1 MCCYMYVF
9 LCGLAGDATPNH
21 LSGGGVT
28 DPMVRVNQHFVVV
41 LSSVSFTCLKWQ
53 VHGQVCICHSAL
65 PRGDMAR
72 LCACRV
78 HCALCLTLFTER
90 LSFVCESGDG
100 TREARVSDF
109 YGGWRRGKTA
119 GRRAALA
126 PRLELLAARR
136 RVARAGSRARRAFR
150 GRASARAAGQSATW
164 TNNTRLKHAPK
175 LDKNAKKWPTGIE

>member
-1 MCCYMYVF
+1 MSCLRRDVA
-9 LCGLAGDATPNH
+9 LC
-21 LSGGGVT
+21 
-28 DPMVRVNQHFVVV
+28 
-41 LSSVSFTCLKWQ
+41 
-53 VHGQVCICHSAL
+53 L

-136 RVARAGSRARRAFR
+136 CVARAGSRARRAFR
-150 GRASARAAGQSATW
+150 GRASARAAGRAATRANM
-164 TNNTRLKHAPK
+164 TKLKQATK
-175 LDKNAKKWPTGIE
+175 LDKNAKSWATGIE